1 MRNVFR
7 IMSED
12 LRHSISNLYNTLQ
25 ANEKGVDFMRQ
36 LYEKKKADYEAD
48 TGKELEMD
56 EVAFM
61 DMNIKNVKAQLLD
74 TVFLLTLIALYA
86 GVKAYQPDDDELS
99 KNQHRFFVKATDKLK
114 DELLYFYNPTS
125 IFNLVSQGFFP
136 AMGLLDNYK
145 NLLGNFM
152 LENYYIVTGDE
163 KAAEKNFVIKYG
175 MKSVPGLNQFASWL
189 PMFYPQAAKDLGIR
203 AQSQYGFVR

>member
-1 MRNVFR
+1 MRKLF
-7 IMSED
+7 
-12 LRHSISNLYNTLQ
+12 
-25 ANEKGVDFMRQ
+25 
-36 LYEKKKADYEAD
+36 EKKKADYESD

-61 DMNIKNVKAQLLD
+61 DLNVKNVKAQLLD
-74 TVFLLTLIALYA
+74 TIFLLTLVSLYA
-86 GVKAYQPDDDELS
+86 GVKAYAPDDDDLS

-125 IFNLVSQGFFP
+125 ILNLVSQGFFP
-136 AMGLLDNYK
+136 AKGLIENYVK
-145 NLLGNFM
+145 FFNNFM

-163 KAAEKNFVIKYG
+163 KAADKNFVIKYG
-175 MKSVPGLNQFASWL
+175 MKGVPGLNQFASWL

-203 AQSQYGFVR
+203 AQAQYGFVR